1 MRADEIKKMI
11 DKKGYVARTVFIAI
25 GNSFYNMDV
34 DWEMDYGFNED
45 ILYTLQYNIT
55 KLFMEKVRD
64 NLSYYKERIIL
75 SERNITRME
84 KDLKTMSRI
93 DYPDEFTHM
102 RCNEIEQIVLDA
114 I

>member
-11 DKKGYVARTVFIAI
+11 DKMGYVARNVFIAI
-25 GNSFYNMDV
+25 GKSFCLIDV
-34 DWEMDYGFNED
+34 DWEGDYGFNED

-55 KLFMEKVRD
+55 KLFMEKIKD
-64 NLSYYKERIIL
+64 NLSVYKKRVIL

-93 DYPDEFTHM
+93 DYP
-102 RCNEIEQIVLDA
+102 NEYTNMCCIKFEQMVLGA